1 MKHFFEVL
9 SLHKTPIFLSITGVI
24 VLGCISFALCSAFFG
39 NVQDTQTDESSVV
52 EGSKNG
58 SKSDSKS
65 NSKSKETK
73 EETKVDNKYQ
83 SESSPN
89 SSNIPAQVLSDQPQS
104 DYDYDAEMKRIED
117 EYNANMKKI
126 EEDYEESQ
134 RKSEEELKRIED
146 EYNARMKQIEDESK
160 TRESEEK
167 RQQALEE
174 ARRMEEQAQRE
185 AANLCPN
192 THSSS
197 YAQYQQAVS
206 SANSVYNKTV
216 EQISLQCAGSGGA
229 FGGCTESRSEA
240 AARTRDQ
247 AILSAKNLYKSQMLA
262 VGCNPSDYVDW

>member
-9 SLHKTPIFLSITGVI
+9 SLHKTPIFLSVTGVI
-24 VLGCISFALCSAFFG
+24 VLGCISFALYSAFFG

-58 SKSDSKS
+58 SKSDSKP
-65 NSKSKETK
+65 KETK
-73 EETKVDNKYQ
+73 EETKVDNKNQ
-83 SESSPN
+83 SEN
-89 SSNIPAQVLSDQPQS
+89 SSNIPLQTLSDQSQS

-146 EYNARMKQIEDESK
+146 EYNARMKQIDDESK

-174 ARRMEEQAQRE
+174 ARRIEEQAQRE

-192 THSSS
+192 THSQS

-206 SANSVYNKTV
+206 SANNIYNSTV
-216 EQISLQCAGSGGA
+216 SNINCSS
-229 FGGCTESRSEA
+229 FGGCPARADAE
-240 AARTRDQ
+240 RTRDQ